1 MEFDYMARHPRKFRN
16 FLRVGCVGLMQYN
29 AKCKKRFNDF

>member
-1 MEFDYMARHPRKFRN
+1 MPTGYTYGIVDGEQLNIVSINA
-16 FLRVGCVGLMQYN
+16 N